1 MPKHREKQ
9 RARGETG
16 NFIFISRVWKPWTQL
31 LLRNTYN
38 LLLPLNYFW
47 VRCLSIVESKTNHES
62 LKFKMS
68 FRAEIIRKF
77 LKARLYW
84 VKANAKGK
92 IFLDLPLFCMNSI
105 LSFLR
110 TYLEAMSLFLGVSDP
125 LEWEVARIIKSMRPP
140 VFRSRRWSPDPL
152 AFLPSRS
159 SRFSSCPNQKYHF
172 QVKKKV

>member
-1 MPKHREKQ
+1 M
-9 RARGETG
+9 
-16 NFIFISRVWKPWTQL
+16 
-31 LLRNTYN
+31 
-38 LLLPLNYFW
+38 
-47 VRCLSIVESKTNHES
+47 
-62 LKFKMS
+62 
-68 FRAEIIRKF
+68 IRKF

-84 VKANAKGK
+84 AKANAKGK

-110 TYLEAMSLFLGVSDP
+110 AYLEAMSLFLGVSDP

-140 VFRSRRWSPDPL
+140 VFRSRRWSPNPL

-172 QVKKKV
+172 QVKKRFNQHLLSFYGVTNFTYNIQCLWYILGVDGNVRKDTGWNSRRIQRREWKGQRGMSHNSFVHA